1 MPTWPS
7 RILPSTSSPSSHSN
21 PVHAPPPP
29 PPSSAHRN
37 PIDVN
42 RTAITA
48 IDYNVPILFPTGAP
62 AATTT
67 TNTSASPS
75 RNRRQ
80 LHARS
85 TSQPFPSLMNS
96 NASRKPEKTFTK
108 RDFGLD
114 LDFDF
119 EDDGVSAIGLDQARS
134 AGDEMVTG
142 KCITCNSTCRWPRHV
157 QTFRCTVC
165 LTVNDLVPRPATNI
179 RGRYDAVKDDDR
191 PPPPPPKDDSPEPLP
206 GM

>member
-21 PVHAPPPP
+21 PAHAPPPP
-29 PPSSAHRN
+29 PSSTHRN
-37 PIDVN
+37 PIDAN

-62 AATTT
+62 AATT
-67 TNTSASPS
+67 NTSASTS
-75 RNRRQ
+75 RARRQ
-80 LHARS
+80 THARS
-85 TSQPFPSLMNS
+85 TSQPFPSLMNF
-96 NASRKPEKTFTK
+96 NAPRKPEKKFTK

-134 AGDEMVTG
+134 AGVEMLTG

-157 QTFRCTVC
+157 QTFRCTIC
-165 LTVNDLVPRPATNI
+165 LTVNDLEPRPATII
-179 RGRYDAVKDDDR
+179 RDRYDAVEDDDR
-191 PPPPPPKDDSPEPLP
+191 PPPPPPKNDSPELPP